1 MRHTLGGSWGAY
13 YWNGYIYS
21 SELDRGFDVLELT
34 PGDAFSKNELEAAK
48 LVHMEQ
54 YNPQSQPKIVWPPAF
69 VVVRA
74 YLDQLV
80 RGQGLAE
87 ERTTAIASA
96 LDAAEKESG
105 SARSKSLNALA
116 GQVDRDAKG
125 AKDPE
130 RVRAMSAAIR
140 ALAKSTG

>member
-1 MRHTLGGSWGAY
+1 
-13 YWNGYIYS
+13 
-21 SELDRGFDVLELT
+21 VLELV

-48 LVHMEQ
+48 LVHMEE

-80 RGQGLAE
+80 RGKGLAAA
-87 ERTTAIASA
+87 RTTGIASA
-96 LDAAEKESG
+96 LDAAEKQSG
-105 SARSKSLNALA
+105 GARSKSLDALA
-116 GQVDRDAKG
+116 SQVDRDVKV

-140 ALAKSTG
+140 ALAKTTS

>member
-1 MRHTLGGSWGAY
+1 
-13 YWNGYIYS
+13 
-21 SELDRGFDVLELT
+21 
-34 PGDAFSKNELEAAK
+34 
-48 LVHMEQ
+48 MEQ

-125 AKDPE
+125 AKDQE
-130 RVRAMSAAIR
+130 RVRAMSEAIR
-140 ALAKSTG
+140 ALAKSTS